1 VADLLNESSSL
12 VATLGAA
19 KLPTIIAKNCCAA
32 EARLSHSTNQP
43 LKFLQSRTLWQG
55 LTFFLLA
62 LTQCFIYPNQGT
74 LSKGREGVVQFTS

>member
-43 LKFLQSRTLWQG
+43 LKLLQSRTLWQG
-55 LTFFLLA
+55 LTFFSIS
-62 LTQCFIYPNQGT
+62 TNSMFHIP
-74 LSKGREGVVQFTS
+74 